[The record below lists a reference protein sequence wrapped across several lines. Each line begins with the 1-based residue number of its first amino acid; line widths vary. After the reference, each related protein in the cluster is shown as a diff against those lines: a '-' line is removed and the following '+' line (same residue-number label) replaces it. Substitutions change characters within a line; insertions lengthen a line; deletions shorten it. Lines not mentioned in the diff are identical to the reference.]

1 MPSNSG
7 FSVVRKYKKIACF
20 SFVRKT
26 DRQTGKILQR
36 KHASRLEGPRGKLLI
51 MMTEVRN
58 IYSSGIQIPDNA
70 RNKYSCTR
78 NVQEYSF
85 LRKPGKYIPGE
96 FIFLRG
102 VRWSGIKFREFKLPL
117 FYRNFSSRNLTPEL
131 LFLAII
137 RNLYSWLGIVFLK
150 NSGILIPEKNS
161 SRKIYSQKKSLRKI
175 IPGINL
181 PEECWFLRNSR
192 KTPSL

>member
-1 MPSNSG
+1 
-7 FSVVRKYKKIACF
+7 
-20 SFVRKT
+20 
-26 DRQTGKILQR
+26 
-36 KHASRLEGPRGKLLI
+36 
-51 MMTEVRN
+51 MTEVRN
-58 IYSSGIQIPDNA
+58 IFSSGTQIPNHA
-70 RNKYSCTR
+70 RITYSCTR

-96 FIFLRG
+96 FIFLRW
-102 VRWSGIKFREFKLPL
+102 VRCSGIKFREFILPL
-117 FYRNFSSRNLTPEL
+117 LYRNFSSRNFTPES

-161 SRKIYSQKKSLRKI
+161 SRKIYSQKKSLNMI
-175 IPGINL
+175 NPGINL

>member
-1 MPSNSG
+1 MVSRVRSIFSG
-7 FSVVRKYKKIACF
+7 KKKGDNQNIDF
-20 SFVRKT
+20 D
-26 DRQTGKILQR
+26 DRSQEFIFLYFLQEH
-36 KHASRLEGPRGKLLI
+36 KFL
-51 MMTEVRN
+51 TNVRN
-58 IYSSGIQIPDNA
+58 KNSWA
-70 RNKYSCTR
+70 R
-78 NVQEYSF
+78 NVQEYWF
-85 LRKPGKYIPGE
+85 LRRPGNYIPQE
-96 FIFLRG
+96 YIFRRELRHT
-102 VRWSGIKFREFKLPL
+102 GIKFREFLLPL
-117 FYRNFSSRNLTPEL
+117 RHRNFSSRNLTPEL

-192 KTPSL
+192 KTPSLWHL

>member
-1 MPSNSG
+1 MFLEEDFFREPYSWGIKFREDVFLGIFFQGVNLPLAQNSG
-7 FSVVRKYKKIACF
+7 AFFSYLGKK
-20 SFVRKT
+20 K
-26 DRQTGKILQR
+26 
-36 KHASRLEGPRGKLLI
+36 SRLGAIAQNSLPL
-51 MMTEVRN
+51 T
-58 IYSSGIQIPDNA
+58 S
-70 RNKYSCTR
+70 
-78 NVQEYSF
+78 
-85 LRKPGKYIPGE
+85 
-96 FIFLRG
+96 IFLIWARC
-102 VRWSGIKFREFKLPL
+102 SGIKFREYILPL
-117 FYRNFSSRNLTPEL
+117 LYRNFSSRNFTPES

-192 KTPSL
+192 KTPSLWHL

>member
-1 MPSNSG
+1 MPLG
-7 FSVVRKYKKIACF
+7 
-20 SFVRKT
+20 
-26 DRQTGKILQR
+26 QR
-36 KHASRLEGPRGKLLI
+36 PEGPHGKLLI

-58 IYSSGIQIPDNA
+58 IFSSGTQIPDNA
-70 RNKYSCTR
+70 RIKYSCTR

-117 FYRNFSSRNLTPEL
+117 LYRNFSSRNLTPES
-131 LFLAII
+131 LFLGII

-175 IPGINL
+175 IPGIYL

>member
-1 MPSNSG
+1 MG
-7 FSVVRKYKKIACF
+7 A
-20 SFVRKT
+20 
-26 DRQTGKILQR
+26 
-36 KHASRLEGPRGKLLI
+36 RGKLLI

-58 IYSSGIQIPDNA
+58 IFSSGTQIPDNA

-117 FYRNFSSRNLTPEL
+117 LYRNFSSRNFIPDHLTP
-131 LFLAII
+131 
-137 RNLYSWLGIVFLK
+137 
-150 NSGILIPEKNS
+150 
-161 SRKIYSQKKSLRKI
+161 LRKI
-175 IPGINL
+175 NSPGIYF
-181 PEECWFLRNSR
+181 PGFLRNEYS
-192 KTPSL
+192 

>member
-1 MPSNSG
+1 
-7 FSVVRKYKKIACF
+7 
-20 SFVRKT
+20 
-26 DRQTGKILQR
+26 
-36 KHASRLEGPRGKLLI
+36 
-51 MMTEVRN
+51 MMTEATNIFSPGKQTPNNVRN
-58 IYSSGIQIPDNA
+58 KNSCA
-70 RNKYSCTR
+70 RY
-78 NVQEYSF
+78 VQEYWF

-96 FIFLRG
+96 FIFLRW
-102 VRWSGIKFREFKLPL
+102 VRCSGIKFREFILPL
-117 FYRNFSSRNLTPEL
+117 LCGNFSSRNFTPES

-181 PEECWFLRNSR
+181 PEECWLLRNSR
-192 KTPSL
+192 KTPSLWHL

>member
-1 MPSNSG
+1 MW
-7 FSVVRKYKKIACF
+7 
-20 SFVRKT
+20 
-26 DRQTGKILQR
+26 R
-36 KHASRLEGPRGKLLI
+36 KHASRPEGPRGKLLI

-58 IYSSGIQIPDNA
+58 IFSSGTQIPDNA
-70 RNKYSCTR
+70 RIKYSCTR

-117 FYRNFSSRNLTPEL
+117 LYRNFSSRNFTPES

-137 RNLYSWLGIVFLK
+137 RNLYFCLGIVFLK
-150 NSGILIPEKNS
+150 NSGISIPAKNS
-161 SRKIYSQKKSLRKI
+161 YIKIYSQKNHCGR
-175 IPGINL
+175 
-181 PEECWFLRNSR
+181 
-192 KTPSL
+192 